1 MLRKKKKKKRMRRLF
16 LFLIANHQLVNHY
29 DTIISNT
36 TLNIKHPQP
45 WLGIKTS

>member
-1 MLRKKKKKKRMRRLF
+1 MLRKKKKRKRKSLLI

-45 WLGIKTS
+45 WLGH

>member
-1 MLRKKKKKKRMRRLF
+1 MLRKKKKEKAF
-16 LFLIANHQLVNHY
+16 SFFLIANHQLVNHY